1 MLSKSFD
8 NGMICASEQAVIVE
22 EEIREEFEK
31 LMWEAGCYFVN
42 DEEKEKLKNSM
53 FDSENGYKLKSHIPG
68 QSPFTIAQNAG
79 FSVPEKTKVLVVR
92 EYGVGEGYPFSK
104 EKLSPVLTYYTVPN
118 VDEGIEK
125 AEALIEYG
133 GMGHSAVI
141 HSESKEN
148 ILKFSKRMKARK
160 NYCKF
165 AIYTWC
171 NWRYIQHKH
180 AITNTWLWLI
190 WWKLNNS
197 KCIFSKLNKYKKSCK
212 MEG

>member
-1 MLSKSFD
+1 
-8 NGMICASEQAVIVE
+8 MICASEQAVIVE

-79 FSVPEKTKVLVVR
+79 FSVPEKTKVLVVK
-92 EYGVGEGYPFSK
+92 ENGVGEGYPFSK

-165 AIYTWC
+165 TIYTWC
-171 NWRYIQHKH
+171 NWRYIQHKY
-180 AITNTWLWLI
+180 AIINTSDVAHLVETQQQRTYLQ
-190 WWKLNNS
+190 
-197 KCIFSKLNKYKKSCK
+197 
-212 MEG
+212 